1 METKIESYRDEIIDF
16 YDKELPQG
24 DSNYTCLTVIS
35 LYSAL
40 KKYENYYP
48 LVFFKESK
56 YIKKK

>member
-24 DSNYTCLTVIS
+24 NSNYTCLTVIS

>member
-1 METKIESYRDEIIDF
+1 METKIESYNDEIIDF

-24 DSNYTCLTVIS
+24 NSNYTCLTVIS

-48 LVFFKESK
+48 LVFFKECK